1 VNRKDELVMSAIGAA
16 VGAWFAVLFPAE
28 YFRRKG
34 VRMSLKR
41 DAKERREW
49 AGAVLEAARQMDAAT
64 QDEALAMLQPE
75 ELAELR
81 HIVDRMD
88 QRINGEWRSQGCP

>member
-16 VGAWFAVLFPAE
+16 VGAWFAVMFPAE

-34 VRMSLKR
+34 VERLLKENP
-41 DAKERREW
+41 KERHGW
-49 AGAVLEAARQMDAAT
+49 ARAVLDAAWGLNAIT
-64 QDEALAMLQPE
+64 HDSVLAYLQPD